1 MTPAQIENIIAAM
14 NMSPGD
20 REIFGTSP
28 CNLKS
33 NADIKRKTELEEE
46 FECRRIADEVDDKSW
61 QHWHLIRE
69 CNRTYHKSFSR
80 IRCTNCGQLIPG
92 GRLFGSE
99 GECDLCQ
106 EKREKTTPQFDG
118 EAYTR
123 NLREANR
130 KHCRDR
136 VSWGLAE
143 V

>member
-92 GRLFGSE
+92 GRLFGFE
-99 GECDLCQ
+99 GECGSCHDAAEPARTKQL
-106 EKREKTTPQFDG
+106 
-118 EAYTR
+118 
-123 NLREANR
+123 
-130 KHCRDR
+130 
-136 VSWGLAE
+136 LAE
-143 V
+143 MKQSRRVVDPEHNWRDFMASRM